1 MNDATVAVTSLIIFV
16 SALLI
21 VLPVPRP
28 PPSRRT
34 EGKVFQSGHVE
45 LPRPPERMSEQDW
58 KEFRAVVF
66 GLIIAFVSGIMALDA
81 MGFLEPRP

>member
-1 MNDATVAVTSLIIFV
+1 MNDATIAVTSLIIFV

-28 PPSRRT
+28 SASSRT
-34 EGKVFQSGHVE
+34 EGKMFQSGDIQ
-45 LPRPPERMSEQDW
+45 LPRPPERMSEGDW
-58 KEFRAVVF
+58 FELRAYSF
-66 GLIIAFVSGIMALDA
+66 GIIIAIVSAFMALDA

>member
-28 PPSRRT
+28 GPSGRT
-34 EGKVFQSGHVE
+34 EEKVYQSGHVD
-45 LPRPPERMSEQDW
+45 LPRPPERISEQDW
-58 KEFRAVVF
+58 KEFRAITF
-66 GLIIAFVSGIMALDA
+66 GIIIVIVSGIVALDA
-81 MGFLEPRP
+81 MGFLEAQP

>member
-1 MNDATVAVTSLIIFV
+1 MNDATVAVTSLIIFA

-28 PPSRRT
+28 GPSQRT
-34 EGKVFQSGHVE
+34 EGKMFQSGQVE

-58 KEFRAVVF
+58 KEFRAVGF
-66 GLIIAFVSGIMALDA
+66 GIIIAIVSGITALDA
-81 MGFLEPRP
+81 MGFLEPTP